1 MTCRPRCRR
10 AVVSQISQAEGT
22 LSTSLTTGFLG
33 QSESDH
39 QGLTV
44 NHRPATADATAIP
57 NAAQPKVRSSS
68 PDIAA
73 KPAQTPKHRDAT
85 ATPAAGRRSI
95 NRSRKAGRAFDA
107 ESRGTIMTIQE
118 AAPSE
123 PTHASRTNNQFNAL
137 PTQADK
143 LLRCLE
149 P

>member
-1 MTCRPRCRR
+1 M
-10 AVVSQISQAEGT
+10 
-22 LSTSLTTGFLG
+22 SLTTGSLG

-57 NAAQPKVRSSS
+57 KAAQPKVRSSS

-73 KPAQTPKHRDAT
+73 AKQAQTPKHRDAT
-85 ATPAAGRRSI
+85 PSPAAGRRSI
-95 NRSRKAGRAFDA
+95 NRSRKPGRAFVT
-107 ESRGTIMTIQE
+107 ESRGPIMTIQV

-123 PTHASRTNNQFNAL
+123 TTHASRTNNQFNAL

-143 LLRCLE
+143 LLRFLE